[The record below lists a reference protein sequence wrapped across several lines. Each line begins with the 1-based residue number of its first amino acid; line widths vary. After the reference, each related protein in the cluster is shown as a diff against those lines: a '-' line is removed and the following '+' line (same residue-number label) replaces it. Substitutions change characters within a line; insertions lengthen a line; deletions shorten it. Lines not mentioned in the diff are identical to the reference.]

1 MGNSMWFLL
10 GFIVAIAVLAFV
22 LHRRGATQGAGM
34 NAGYNPERAASEVR
48 RHADNGGFGG

>member
-10 GFIVAIAVLAFV
+10 GFIVAIAVLAFY

-48 RHADNGGFGG
+48 RHADNSGFGG